1 MKQVRSYMNS
11 TVTILFEDRFIDPGF
26 PPNCP
31 PKFHLP
37 EHDEPTYLQQLWS
50 LNECYD
56 FVRDH
61 EKRFKIR
68 YQLMIRARVDILAK
82 MPLTFERSG
91 KYNVNTTII
100 VPPNRNFLGIDDGFA
115 LGPIEL
121 MSHYMKRWNSLR
133 QCLFGGNIHPETY
146 LKKYLAHFTNIT
158 IDDQISGAADAI
170 PHGCGTMSLINCPF
184 R

>member
-1 MKQVRSYMNS
+1 MKTDLLIPVFLLNS
-11 TVTILFEDRFIDPGF
+11 
-26 PPNCP
+26 P

-91 KYNVNTTII
+91 KYNVNTTIN

-121 MSHYMKRWNSLR
+121 MSHYMK
-133 QCLFGGNIHPETY
+133 
-146 LKKYLAHFTNIT
+146 
-158 IDDQISGAADAI
+158 
-170 PHGCGTMSLINCPF
+170 TMEQSSTMFVWWQYSSRNLS
-184 R
+184 